1 MRDAWLG
8 RTRAEEVRVAARTLG
23 VAELILL
30 NHPDGDLRWAEVP
43 QFHVDIVLAIQR
55 CKPDGVITFAEDG
68 LYWHL
73 DHIGVHERTF
83 TAVRSFGA
91 AAPPLYYVT
100 MQLGVMREMVDAAHG
115 KGGAPPDSSFW
126 GIAPDAF
133 GDGAKPP
140 TFVIDVRDWVPRK
153 LAALRCHRTQIGR
166 NNPMAWIDDDEAR
179 QWLGVEQFRRAP
191 LEATGEGILEHLGEI
206 QHAD

>member
-1 MRDAWLG
+1 
-8 RTRAEEVRVAARTLG
+8 
-23 VAELILL
+23 
-30 NHPDGDLRWAEVP
+30 
-43 QFHVDIVLAIQR
+43 
-55 CKPDGVITFAEDG
+55 
-68 LYWHL
+68 
-73 DHIGVHERTF
+73 
-83 TAVRSFGA
+83 
-91 AAPPLYYVT
+91 
-100 MQLGVMREMVDAAHG
+100 MVEAAHG
-115 KGGAPPDSSFW
+115 KGGAPTDSSFW

>member
-1 MRDAWLG
+1 M
-8 RTRAEEVRVAARTLG
+8 
-23 VAELILL
+23 ILL
-30 NHPDGDLRWAEVP
+30 DHPDGDLRWVQVP
-43 QFHVDIVLAIQR
+43 ELHQEIVATILR
-55 CKPDGVITFAEDG
+55 CRPDAVITFAEDG